1 MHAVV
6 GIKLLSMMRLHIRS
20 VTAMEE
26 ILKRSIHIFKWKGIV
41 CPQRAKVF
49 YTVSEVKQLV
59 DIC

>member
-6 GIKLLSMMRLHIRS
+6 GIKLLSMMHLHIRS

-26 ILKRSIHIFKWKGIV
+26 IPKRSIHIFKWKGIV
-41 CPQRAKVF
+41 CPQRAKMF